1 MKNET
6 GRGKIAFT
14 YYIILKRIEIN
25 FRKTIETIMKYTIS
39 FPIWCIHDTPG
50 NGAYHDLDAVV
61 RESAE
66 RGFNCL
72 RVDDGAGLIDF
83 SSNPPNGVVPIQE
96 PYPGFTRNIRQS
108 WCVGNGG
115 DCDLVARLLELFKA
129 AKKYGVHIILSSWYY
144 LHTYWYCGDNA
155 LNERLHAI
163 PDHEKF
169 QYFAEQLS
177 HIIDLLRQHGYV
189 EQIAFAEILNEA
201 DGLKFVGNYGN
212 SNHVSREERRRF
224 GKDHE
229 EAIAWLR
236 KRHPDVLFA
245 YDTYAVG
252 GTDIDLFPHNL
263 QVWNCHC
270 YYLWEIYSLFE
281 GHLLWGGVDVE
292 DPKEN
297 SQAMSY
303 LLNPHRPLADIY
315 ASRNGRMFAEDG
327 WYRRIWLYSQ
337 LDPAKVGELEAKII
351 RQFEKDYERY
361 QHKIVDVLD
370 GAVAFRD
377 AHCPGVPLV
386 MAEGCTF
393 CASNFLQWEE
403 KCDKYWELL
412 QFAADQFKAHGFM
425 GAAIRTCSGCEDPSW
440 NVRKDDYIRIHRS
453 MLDA

>member
-1 MKNET
+1 MLRRVLDKMK
-6 GRGKIAFT
+6 KF
-14 YYIILKRIEIN
+14 
-25 FRKTIETIMKYTIS
+25 IS
-39 FPIWCIHDTPG
+39 LLLLSSLLGGCT
-50 NGAYHDLDAVV
+50 
-61 RESAE
+61 S
-66 RGFNCL
+66 
-72 RVDDGAGLIDF
+72 VD
-83 SSNPPNGVVPIQE
+83 S
-96 PYPGFTRNIRQS
+96 RQS
-108 WCVGNGG
+108 SEKTNTAAKSKTGEKSVKADAKAGKASGTVKTVISEAEMMYVKALREPNKIK
-115 DCDLVARLLELFKA
+115 RNELFKA

-201 DGLKFVGNYGN
+201 DGLKFLGNYGN

-297 SQAMSY
+297 SQAMPY
-303 LLNPHRPLADIY
+303 LLNPHRALADIY

-337 LDPAKVGELEAKII
+337 LDPAKVGELEAKFI
-351 RQFEKDYERY
+351 RQFEKDYGRY
-361 QHKIVDVLD
+361 QQKIVDVLD

-425 GAAIRTCSGCEDPSW
+425 GAAIRTCSGREDPSW
-440 NVRKDDYIRIHRS
+440 NVRKDDYIRIHRF
-453 MLDA
+453 MLEA